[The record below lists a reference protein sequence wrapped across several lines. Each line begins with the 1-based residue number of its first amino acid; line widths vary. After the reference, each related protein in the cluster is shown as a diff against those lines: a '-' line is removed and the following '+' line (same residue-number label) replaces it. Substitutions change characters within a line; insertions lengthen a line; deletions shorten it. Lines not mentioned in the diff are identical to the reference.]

1 METEE
6 NIVEKHR
13 NCLERQRT
21 KQPSSSKRLWP
32 AGGGRVGSSLSFN
45 A

>member
-13 NCLERQRT
+13 NCLERQD
-21 KQPSSSKRLWP
+21 KAAFLFQKAVASGGQGGVQP
-32 AGGGRVGSSLSFN
+32 VV
-45 A
+45 

>member
-32 AGGGRVGSSLSFN
+32 AGGRVGSSLSFH